1 MDSGSPYPIDPA
13 YMVSGASIVS
23 YLRWGTG
30 PILPSLNQ
38 PDLLFFFAVLGFELR
53 VYILSHF
60 TSPFFVI
67 GIFEIESCEL
77 FVQAGFELQPS

>member
-1 MDSGSPYPIDPA
+1 VLGAEGSPVTSTMDSGSPYPIDPA

-38 PDLLFFFAVLGFELR
+38 PDLLFFLLYWGLN
-53 VYILSHF
+53 SGS
-60 TSPFFVI
+60 TS
-67 GIFEIESCEL
+67 
-77 FVQAGFELQPS
+77 